1 MAFMDDFT
9 QKMADFGLFVKEK
22 SIETADKVKLNAAL
36 AKEKRTL
43 TETYTEIGRK
53 YAKAHAEDA
62 EGELELL
69 VKSAQ
74 DCEKRIVDLKEQIDA
89 R

>member
-1 MAFMDDFT
+1 MAFMDDFAE
-9 QKMADFGLFVKEK
+9 KMADFGVFMKEK
-22 SIETADKVKLNAAL
+22 GEVCAEKMKLNAAL

-53 YAKAHAEDA
+53 YAKSHADDA

-74 DCEKRIVDLKEQIDA
+74 DCEKRIIELKEQIDS
-89 R
+89 

>member
-9 QKMADFGLFVKEK
+9 QKMTEFGCFIKEK
-22 SIETADKVKLNAAL
+22 SEDAAEKMKLNAAL
-36 AKEKRTL
+36 AKEKRNL

-53 YAKAHAEDA
+53 YAKAHPEDA

-74 DCEKRIVDLKEQIDA
+74 DCEKRIIELKDQIDA
-89 R
+89 

>member
-9 QKMADFGLFVKEK
+9 EKMADFGAFVKEK
-22 SIETADKVKLNAAL
+22 GENAAEKMKLNAAL

-53 YAKAHAEDA
+53 YAKAHADDA

-69 VKSAQ
+69 VKSAE
-74 DCEKRIVDLKEQIDA
+74 DCEKRIIELKEQIES
-89 R
+89 